1 MKLKNLFLSLKNKIS
16 FLYGKNKK
24 LFVWGIV
31 LLVLVF
37 VFLFA
42 FPKENYEDKNLA
54 KDSES
59 VKNISLG
66 YEEELEFKIQK
77 MLVSISEVSVA
88 NVMVFCDSSERY
100 EYLKNVS
107 ETSSGSGDSASKT
120 ITEEVVYEKN
130 GSNSSPIVISKTMP
144 KVLGV
149 WIVINQ
155 VSPSTKLVITNS
167 ICSVLNIDA
176 SCISI
181 LQE

>member
-42 FPKENYEDKNLA
+42 FPKENDEDKNLA

-66 YEEELEFKIQK
+66 YEEELESKIQK

-88 NVMVFCDSSERY
+88 NVMVFCDSSEHY

-130 GSNSSPIVISKTMP
+130 GSNSTPIIVAKTMP
-144 KVLGV
+144 KILGV

-155 VSPSTKLVITNS
+155 VSPSTKLAITNS
-167 ICSVLNIDA
+167 ICSVLNVES

>member
-1 MKLKNLFLSLKNKIS
+1 MKLKNLFSSIKSKLS

-24 LFVWGIV
+24 VFTWGIV
-31 LLVLVF
+31 LVILIA

-42 FPKENYEDKNLA
+42 FPKENDKN
-54 KDSES
+54 KNETEESEPLKS
-59 VKNISLG
+59 VSFG
-66 YEEELEFKIQK
+66 YEEELESKIQK
-77 MLVSISEVSVA
+77 MLVSMSEVSVA
-88 NVMVFCDSSERY
+88 NVMVVCDSSEHF

-130 GSNSSPIVISKTMP
+130 GSSSSPIIVSKTMP
-144 KVLGV
+144 KILGV

-155 VSPSTKLVITNS
+155 VSPSTKLAITNS
-167 ICSVLNIDA
+167 ICSVLNVDV